1 MMKTTNQNQ
10 VSTLDQL
17 TKRSVRSFW
26 MDGLWDLVIAGMLL
40 IIAVWGLFYIKFVA
54 FPSWTWPF
62 LQDLGQS
69 IVWMGL
75 LLLVLGLTVYIWI
88 MWIVVKILKNRLIYP
103 FTGFAEHR
111 FFLPIDPKVFG
122 WYVILY
128 FTGLGLLYGLFSWIK
143 GGLNMMS
150 IPFIISPAAIL
161 FGVGWFYGIRRYL
174 WIAGIG
180 LVLSL
185 LLELFV
191 TTQANY
197 MAGPQN
203 FLDTLPQW
211 GSPSLPCLVWAG
223 LFMISG
229 LIGLINVR
237 SEEREAKPAVR
248 SQ

>member
-161 FGVGWFYGIRRYL
+161 FGVGWFYGIYTPPGVDAVRFPHDIYDYL
-174 WIAGIG
+174 RDLGCHPE
-180 LVLSL
+180 L
-185 LLELFV
+185 L
-191 TTQANY
+191 
-197 MAGPQN
+197 P
-203 FLDTLPQW
+203 P
-211 GSPSLPCLVWAG
+211 
-223 LFMISG
+223 
-229 LIGLINVR
+229 INVGLKNDALTDSMR
-237 SEEREAKPAVR
+237 DQVYAAEKSTYKKYRFPYPPEV
-248 SQ
+248 